1 MILYNYLGLMLYLLQ
16 QKMRSP
22 ILSKRVE
29 SLKNLKPNQKGGRE
43 MNILLEQYRQKALK
57 EGMEKDSVH
66 LGSFI
71 S

>member
-1 MILYNYLGLMLYLLQ
+1 MILHNYLGLMLYLLQ

>member
-1 MILYNYLGLMLYLLQ
+1 
-16 QKMRSP
+16 
-22 ILSKRVE
+22 
-29 SLKNLKPNQKGGRE
+29 